1 MKAAALVS
9 LFALGCG
16 LPSTAPTIK
25 PTTSPTTAP
34 APKPTAEEVKT
45 EEFRKA
51 VAVYLTEARAGIKL
65 LSAGPSLAGIE
76 AVRIKIQELYSH
88 LPPVPSRFAK
98 AERMTDRLHAIAYN
112 FGLLSDAVHF
122 AVEKN
127 ISDHPSVIEKLVEG
141 VGKTEAACKEVEALL
156 W

>member
-34 APKPTAEEVKT
+34 ARKPTAEEVKT

-51 VAVYLTEARAGIKL
+51 VATYLTEARAGIKL
-65 LSAGPSLAGIE
+65 LQAKPSLSGIQ
-76 AVRIKIQELYSH
+76 AVRDKIQALHSH
-88 LPPVPSRFAK
+88 LPPVPTKFSQADRI
-98 AERMTDRLHAIAYN
+98 AERLKAIAYN
-112 FGLLSDAVHF
+112 FGVFHDA
-122 AVEKN
+122 AVFLAAKG
-127 ISDHPSVIEKLVEG
+127 IDVEG
-141 VGKTEAACKEVEALL
+141 AATADGIEKTEAACKEVEALL
-156 W
+156 R